1 VVRLEFEDLV
11 EGASFGPFPYRLTE
25 DLCDRLRGP
34 VGEVRRGSKAPP
46 AAIYVLL
53 LHAYADAF
61 EGIPAGGVLVS
72 EGVECVESIE
82 SDAEVD
88 VTVTIEELRRG
99 PRRPRVM
106 VSFRITSPGDLL
118 CALGHMEISWANP
131 SELAV
136 EAGI

>member
-1 VVRLEFEDLV
+1 MVRLEFEDLV
-11 EGASFGPFPYRLTE
+11 EGASFGPFAYQLTE

-34 VGEVRRGSKAPP
+34 VGEVRHGSKAPP
-46 AAIYVLL
+46 AAICVLL

-61 EGIPAGGVLVS
+61 EGVPAGGVLVS
-72 EGVECVESIE
+72 EGVECIDSIE

-99 PRRPRVM
+99 PRRPRVV
-106 VSFRITSPGDLL
+106 VSFRIAAPDDDVR
-118 CALGHMEISWANP
+118 AVGHMEISWANT

-136 EAGI
+136 GAGL